1 MVTHLIKQKMFNN
14 NNKYQSQYYNT
25 NNMLMSSNNYSFN
38 KSLNNGS
45 VHTLNVE
52 KLRIKIIDHFFS
64 PIKALSSKPSFIVSR
79 DKVIINVFYY
89 IPKPILGSRKA
100 KWNSKFSS
108 KRVRIQSLNQNTLNN
123 LGRTLRKLFDRK
135 VELQFVKLNYPYL
148 NRTILAKYIGINR
161 NNYKFNKVVGSVFR
175 KRPVVKNNFENF
187 SDKYTK
193 LQLPSQMV
201 GMKIRRSG
209 RLNSERAKPRL
220 TVIERKLGNFHDK
233 NGTYTELG
241 SWTIKSRHGAV
252 TVKVWITHKMIP

>member
-1 MVTHLIKQKMFNN
+1 MFNN
-14 NNKYQSQYYNT
+14 NNKLNNNYYNT

-38 KSLNNGS
+38 KSLNKGS
-45 VHTLNVE
+45 IHTLNAE
-52 KLRIKIIDHFFS
+52 KLRTKIIDHFFS
-64 PIKALSSKPSFIVSR
+64 PIIALSSKPTFIVSR
-79 DKVIINVFYY
+79 DKVIVNVFYY
-89 IPKPILGSRKA
+89 IPKSEAELEEDKGYKKVRYGRK
-100 KWNSKFSS
+100 K
-108 KRVRIQSLNQNTLNN
+108 IQSLNQNTLNN

-161 NNYKFNKVVGSVFR
+161 NNYKFNKVVGSIFR
-175 KRPVVKNNFENF
+175 NRPVVKNNFENF
-187 SDKYTK
+187 SNKYTR
-193 LQLPSQMV
+193 LDLPSHML
-201 GMKIRRSG
+201 GMKIRASG

-220 TVIERKLGNFHDK
+220 TVIERKLGNFNDK

>member
-1 MVTHLIKQKMFNN
+1 MFNN
-14 NNKYQSQYYNT
+14 NNKFLNNYYNT

-38 KSLNNGS
+38 KSLNKGS
-45 VHTLNVE
+45 IHTLNAE

-64 PIKALSSKPSFIVSR
+64 PIRALSSKPSFVVSR
-79 DKVIINVFYY
+79 DKVIVNVFYY
-89 IPKPILGSRKA
+89 IPESELEFGQA
-100 KWNSKFSS
+100 KRYKKVQYGGNKI
-108 KRVRIQSLNQNTLNN
+108 KSLNQNTLNN

-148 NRTILAKYIGINR
+148 NRTILAKYIGINT
-161 NNYKFNKVVGSVFR
+161 NNYKFNKVVGSIFR
-175 KRPVVKNNFENF
+175 NRPVVKNNFENF
-187 SDKYTK
+187 SEKYAR
-193 LQLPSQMV
+193 LDLPSHML
-201 GMKIRRSG
+201 GMKIRASG

-220 TVIERKLGNFHDK
+220 TVIERKLGNFNDK